1 MASRIKKNYPKL
13 KFIVT
18 GDALYATTPIINI
31 CKEHKWYYIFNL
43 KQNRL
48 KTVFGQFEDNI
59 HVQNEVNKEN
69 YFLSSEITFKENTFN
84 AFRYIEIKNMK
95 TTTFNYISNLPIDS
109 HNIEQIVAMVE
120 NVGRLKIKVLM
131 NKKMALLTFPIF
143 VLSMKTV

>member
-48 KTVFGQFEDNI
+48 KTVFEQFEDNI
-59 HVQNEVNKEN
+59 HDQNEVNKEN

-109 HNIEQIVAMVE
+109 HNIEQIVAMGRKRWKIE
-120 NVGRLKIKVLM
+120 NEGF
-131 NKKMALLTFPIF
+131 NELLIP
-143 VLSMKTV
+143 SDNY